1 MKLNPAQ
8 GAKKKKKSQ
17 FSLQNSR
24 KAQKLEVPTEV
35 FTFEGRNKGQG

>member
-1 MKLNPAQ
+1 MKLNPAE
-8 GAKKKKKSQ
+8 GAKKKKSQ